1 MATKKMVYFFGNGK
15 SEGAKETKALLGGKG
30 LGLAQMT
37 ESKVPVPAG
46 FTITTEVC
54 DYYSKNKSYP
64 KGLEKI
70 VDENIKKLEKAMGM
84 EFGNADKPLLVSV
97 RSGAAISMPGMMDT
111 ILNLGINENVVNGII
126 KKTNNPRFAWDA
138 YRRFIQMFGDVAMGV
153 DHDKFE
159 EILDERKKAIAP
171 KIGKAE
177 KEVKDTD
184 LDVEEL
190 KIVVEKY
197 KAMYKQEMGEAFPD
211 DPKVQLW
218 HAINAVFR
226 SWNNPRAEAYRKLND
241 IRNLLGTAVNV
252 QAMVFGNMGD
262 TSATGVCFSR
272 NPSTG
277 ENKFYGEFLINAQG
291 EDVVAGIR
299 TPQEITLEGSKEWA
313 KNNGISEEDRKAKYP
328 SLEEVMPDVYKQL
341 VSYKNQ
347 LEKYY
352 SDMQDME
359 FTIQEGKLYMLQ
371 TRNGKR
377 TAAAAV
383 RIAVELAEAK
393 IISKEEA
400 LMRVNPADLD
410 QLLHPMF
417 DPNAKKTAKVLA
429 KGLNASPGAAVG
441 KAVFAAERAEAMKEA
456 GESVI
461 LVRIETSPE
470 DIKGMNAAEGILTAR
485 GGATSHAAVVARG
498 MGKCCVAGCSALDI
512 DYNQKLMKVN
522 DTIVHEGD
530 YISIDGST
538 GEVMLGQV
546 TTKEADMSEDFRKLM
561 QWADEIRIKNKFE
574 VHTNADTPNDAQI
587 ARKFGAEGIGL
598 CRTEHMFFNADR
610 IKSVRQLILVAEEVK
625 QLREKLEEAK
635 KIGKAD
641 LVEELERL
649 YKEPRKLYDDALNS
663 LFPMQMEDF
672 VGIFTAMS
680 GYPVTVRLLDPPL
693 HEFIPHED
701 SQLQELANE
710 MNVPFEK
717 LRAIRDS
724 LHEFNPMLG
733 HRGCR
738 LGITYPEIYD
748 MQARAIIEAAVKVKK
763 NGVDVH
769 PEIMIPLVGTLKE
782 LKMIKERIVKIADE
796 VFSKVGDKVAYKV
809 GTMIEVP
816 RAALVADKIAQEAEF
831 FSFGTNDLTQMGG
844 GFSRDDAGKFLKD
857 YVDKEIYEKDPFQ
870 SLDQEGIG
878 ELLRIGVT
886 KGRATNKKLTVG
898 ICGEHG
904 GDPATVMFCYDIGL
918 NYVSCSPYR
927 VPIARLAAAQGIIN
941 ASAKNKKANVKKE
954 VKKAVKTVKK
964 EVKKEIKKDAKK
976 AASTVKKASKD
987 VKKATKEIKK
997 VAKAVKNTVKKE
1009 VKKAVSKKTNSKK

>member
-1 MATKKMVYFFGNGK
+1 MASKKMVYFFGNGK
-15 SEGAKETKALLGGKG
+15 SEGAKETKELLGGKG
-30 LGLAQMT
+30 WGLAQMT

-54 DYYSKNKSYP
+54 DYYSKKKSYP
-64 KGLEKI
+64 EGLKKLVE
-70 VDENIKKLEKAMGM
+70 ENIKKLEKAMNM
-84 EFGNADKPLLVSV
+84 EFGNEQKPLLVSV
-97 RSGAAISMPGMMDT
+97 RSGAAVSMPGMMDT
-111 ILNLGINENVVNGII
+111 ILNLGINEKVVNGMI
-126 KKTNNPRFAWDA
+126 KKTDNPRFAWDA

-153 DHDKFE
+153 DHEKFE
-159 EILDERKKAIAP
+159 HILQNAKNSIATRV
-171 KIGKAE
+171 GKPA

-184 LDVEEL
+184 LNVNDL
-190 KIVVEKY
+190 KEVVVKY
-197 KAMYKQEMGEAFPD
+197 KEMYKEEKGEDFPE

-218 HAINAVFR
+218 HAIEAVFR

-241 IRNLLGTAVNV
+241 IKNLLGTAVNV

-272 NPSTG
+272 NPATG

-299 TPQEITLEGSKEWA
+299 TPQEITLEGSLDWA
-313 KNNGISEEDRKAKYP
+313 KSNDISESERKGKYP
-328 SLEEVMPDVYKQL
+328 SLEEVMPNVYKQL
-341 VSYKNQ
+341 VNYKNLLEKSYK
-347 LEKYY
+347 
-352 SDMQDME
+352 DMQDME

-383 RIAVELAEAK
+383 RIAIELAEAK
-393 IISKEEA
+393 IITKEDA
-400 LMRVNPADLD
+400 IMRVNPSDLD
-410 QLLHPMF
+410 QLLHPTF
-417 DPNAKKTAKVLA
+417 DPKAKKTATILA

-441 KAVFAAERAEAMKEA
+441 KVVFAADRAEKQKEE
-456 GESVI
+456 GENVI

-512 DYNQKLMKVN
+512 DYSTKSMKVG
-522 DTIVHEGD
+522 DKTINEGD

-538 GEVMLGQV
+538 GEVMLGEV
-546 TTKEADMSEDFRKLM
+546 ATKEVEMSEDFKKLM
-561 QWADEIRIKNKFE
+561 KWADEIRKLE
-574 VHTNADTPNDAQI
+574 VHTNADTPHDAEI
-587 ARKFGAEGIGL
+587 ARSFGAEGIGL

-610 IKSVRQLILVAEEVK
+610 IKSVRQLILVAEDVK
-625 QLREKLEEAK
+625 QLQSQINEAERA
-635 KIGKAD
+635 GKD
-641 LVEELERL
+641 SLVEELQNS
-649 YKEPRKLYDDALNS
+649 YKEPRRLYDEALKN

-672 VGIFTAMS
+672 IGIFKAMD

-701 SQLQELANE
+701 SQLEELSND
-710 MNVPFEK
+710 MGVPFDK

-738 LGITYPEIYD
+738 LGITYPEIYE
-748 MQARAIIEAAVKVKK
+748 MQARAIIEAAVKVSKE
-763 NGVDVH
+763 GVKVH
-769 PEIMIPLVGTLKE
+769 PEIMIPLVGTFKE
-782 LKMIKERIVKIADE
+782 LKMIKDRIVKIAEE
-796 VFSKVGDKVAYKV
+796 VFAKSNIKVSYKV

-816 RAALVADKIAQEAEF
+816 RAALVADKIATEAEF

-878 ELLRIGVT
+878 ELLRIGVD
-886 KGRATNKKLTVG
+886 KGRSTNKKLTIG

-904 GDPATVMFCYDIGL
+904 GDPATVMFCHNIGL

-927 VPIARLAAAQGIIN
+927 VPIARLAAAQGVIN
-941 ASAKNKKANVKKE
+941 QKREAKKPVKKTS
-954 VKKAVKTVKK
+954 KN
-964 EVKKEIKKDAKK
+964 
-976 AASTVKKASKD
+976 VKKASKT
-987 VKKATKEIKK
+987 VKSAAKKSTAKKLASKKATAKK
-997 VAKAVKNTVKKE
+997 T
-1009 VKKAVSKKTNSKK
+1009 VSKKKSRR

>member
-1 MATKKMVYFFGNGK
+1 MASKKLVYFFGNGK

-64 KGLEKI
+64 KGLEKL

-84 EFGNADKPLLVSV
+84 QFGNPKQPLLVSV

-111 ILNLGINENVVNGII
+111 ILNLGINEKVVEGLVE
-126 KKTNNPRFAWDA
+126 KTNNPRFAWDA

-159 EILDERKKAIAP
+159 EILDEAKKSIAS
-171 KIGKAE
+171 KVGKAE
-177 KEVKDTD
+177 KDVKDTD
-184 LDVEEL
+184 LDVEDL
-190 KIVVEKY
+190 KVVVEKY
-197 KAMYKQEMGEAFPD
+197 KAMYKEEKGEEFPV

-241 IRNLLGTAVNV
+241 IRGLLGTAVNV

-272 NPSTG
+272 NPATG

-299 TPQEITLEGSKEWA
+299 TPQEITLEGSLEWA
-313 KNNGISEEDRKAKYP
+313 KNNGISEEDRKNKYP
-328 SLEEVMPDVYKQL
+328 SLEEVMPNVYKQL

-400 LMRVNPADLD
+400 IMRVNPSDLD

-417 DPNAKKTAKVLA
+417 DPAAKKSAKVIA

-441 KAVFAAERAEAMKEA
+441 KVVFAADRAEEMKEA
-456 GESVI
+456 GEQTI

-485 GGATSHAAVVARG
+485 GGSTSHAAVVARG
-498 MGKCCVAGCSALDI
+498 MGKCCVAGCSALEI
-512 DYNQKLMKVN
+512 DYEAKSMKVG
-522 DTIVHEGD
+522 DETVKEGD

-538 GEVMLGQV
+538 GEVMLGKV
-546 TTKEADMSEDFRKLM
+546 ATKEAEMSEDFKKLMEWADAARKL
-561 QWADEIRIKNKFE
+561 E
-574 VHTNADTPNDAQI
+574 VHTNADTPHDAQI
-587 ARKFGAEGIGL
+587 ARSFGAEGIGL

-625 QLREKLEEAK
+625 QLKEKLEAAK
-635 KIGKAD
+635 KIGDKKAI
-641 LVEELERL
+641 EELEPL
-649 YKEPRKLYDDALNS
+649 YKEPRKLYDDALANI
-663 LFPMQMEDF
+663 LPMQREDF
-672 VGIFTAMS
+672 IGIFTAMS
-680 GYPVTVRLLDPPL
+680 GYPVTIRLLDPPL

-701 SQLQELANE
+701 SQLQELSSE
-710 MNVPFEK
+710 MNVSFDK
-717 LRAIRDS
+717 LKAIRDS

-782 LKMIKERIVKIADE
+782 LKMIKERIIKIADE
-796 VFSKVGDKVAYKV
+796 VFEKEGSKVTYKV

-816 RAALVADKIAQEAEF
+816 RAALVADKIATEAEF

-857 YVDKEIYEKDPFQ
+857 YVNKEIYERDPFQ

-886 KGRATNKKLTVG
+886 KGRAANKKLVIG

-904 GDPATVMFCYDIGL
+904 GDPATVMFCNDIGL
-918 NYVSCSPYR
+918 DYVSCSPYR
-927 VPIARLAAAQGIIN
+927 VPIARLAAAQGAIKSKPAKKSAAKKAPTKTS
-941 ASAKNKKANVKKE
+941 ASAKKTAAKVE
-954 VKKAVKTVKK
+954 VKKSAS
-964 EVKKEIKKDAKK
+964 KK
-976 AASTVKKASKD
+976 AA
-987 VKKATKEIKK
+987 
-997 VAKAVKNTVKKE
+997 VAKKTPSKSSGKK
-1009 VKKAVSKKTNSKK
+1009 K

>member
-1 MATKKMVYFFGNGK
+1 MASKKMVYFFGNGK
-15 SEGAKETKALLGGKG
+15 SEGAKETKELLGGKG
-30 LGLAQMT
+30 WGLAQMT

-54 DYYSKNKSYP
+54 DYYSKKKSYP
-64 KGLEKI
+64 EGLKKLVE
-70 VDENIKKLEKAMGM
+70 ENIKKLEKAMNM
-84 EFGNADKPLLVSV
+84 EFGNEQKPLLVSV
-97 RSGAAISMPGMMDT
+97 RSGAAVSMPGMMDT
-111 ILNLGINENVVNGII
+111 ILNLGINEKVVNGMI
-126 KKTNNPRFAWDA
+126 KKTDNPRFAWDA

-153 DHDKFE
+153 DHEKFE
-159 EILDERKKAIAP
+159 HILQNAKNSIATRV
-171 KIGKAE
+171 GKPA

-184 LDVEEL
+184 LNVNDL
-190 KIVVEKY
+190 KEVVVKY
-197 KAMYKQEMGEAFPD
+197 KEMYKEEKGEDFPE

-218 HAINAVFR
+218 HAIEAVFR

-241 IRNLLGTAVNV
+241 IKNLLGTAVNV

-272 NPSTG
+272 NPATG

-299 TPQEITLEGSKEWA
+299 TPQEITLEGSLDWA
-313 KNNGISEEDRKAKYP
+313 KSNDISESERKGKYP
-328 SLEEVMPDVYKQL
+328 SLEEVMPNVYKQL
-341 VSYKNQ
+341 VNYKNLLEKSYK
-347 LEKYY
+347 
-352 SDMQDME
+352 DMQDME

-383 RIAVELAEAK
+383 RIAIELAEAK
-393 IISKEEA
+393 IITKEDA
-400 LMRVNPADLD
+400 IMRVNPSDLD
-410 QLLHPMF
+410 QLLHPTF
-417 DPNAKKTAKVLA
+417 DPKAKKTATILA

-441 KAVFAAERAEAMKEA
+441 KVVFAADRAEKQKEE

-512 DYNQKLMKVN
+512 DYSSKSMKVG
-522 DTIVHEGD
+522 DKTIYEGD

-538 GEVMLGQV
+538 GEVMLGEV
-546 TTKEADMSEDFRKLM
+546 ATKEVEMSEDFKKLM
-561 QWADEIRIKNKFE
+561 KWADEIRKLE
-574 VHTNADTPNDAQI
+574 VHTNADTPHDAEI
-587 ARKFGAEGIGL
+587 ARSFGAEGIGL

-610 IKSVRQLILVAEEVK
+610 IKSVRQLILVAEDVK
-625 QLREKLEEAK
+625 QLQAQINEAERA
-635 KIGKAD
+635 GKD
-641 LVEELERL
+641 SLVEELQNS
-649 YKEPRKLYDDALNS
+649 YKEPKRLYDEALKN

-672 VGIFTAMS
+672 VGIFKAMD

-701 SQLQELANE
+701 SQLEELSND
-710 MNVPFEK
+710 MGVPFDK

-748 MQARAIIEAAVKVKK
+748 MQAKAIIEAAVKVSKEGIK
-763 NGVDVH
+763 VH
-769 PEIMIPLVGTLKE
+769 PEIMIPLVGTFKE
-782 LKMIKERIVKIADE
+782 LKMIKDRIVKIAEE
-796 VFSKVGDKVAYKV
+796 VFAKSNIKVSYKV

-816 RAALVADKIAQEAEF
+816 RAALVADKIATEAEF

-878 ELLRIGVT
+878 ELLRIGVD
-886 KGRATNKKLTVG
+886 KGRSTNKKLTIG

-904 GDPATVMFCYDIGL
+904 GDPATVMFCHNIGL

-927 VPIARLAAAQGIIN
+927 VPIARLAAAQGVIN
-941 ASAKNKKANVKKE
+941 QKREAKKPVKK
-954 VKKAVKTVKK
+954 T
-964 EVKKEIKKDAKK
+964 
-976 AASTVKKASKD
+976 SNNVKKASKT
-987 VKKATKEIKK
+987 VKSASKKSTAKKLASKKATAKK
-997 VAKAVKNTVKKE
+997 T
-1009 VKKAVSKKTNSKK
+1009 VSKKKSRR

>member
-1 MATKKMVYFFGNGK
+1 MALKKMVYFFGNGK

-54 DYYSKNKSYP
+54 DYYSKKKSYP
-64 KGLEKI
+64 PGLEKL
-70 VDENIKKLEKAMGM
+70 VDENIKKLEKAMNM
-84 EFGNADKPLLVSV
+84 EFGNEEKPLLVSV

-111 ILNLGINENVVNGII
+111 ILNLGINEKVVNGMI

-159 EILDERKKAIAP
+159 EILDNAKHSIATRV
-171 KIGKAE
+171 GKPA

-184 LDVEEL
+184 LNVDDL
-190 KIVVEKY
+190 KEVVDKY
-197 KAMYKQEMGEAFPD
+197 KEMYKREMGEDFPE
-211 DPKVQLW
+211 DPKIQLW

-272 NPSTG
+272 NPATG

-299 TPQEITLEGSKEWA
+299 TPQEITLEGSLDWA
-313 KNNGISEEDRKAKYP
+313 KNNNISEFERKGKYP
-328 SLEEVMPDVYKQL
+328 SLEEVMPNVYKQL

-383 RIAVELAEAK
+383 RIAVELAEAN

-400 LMRVNPADLD
+400 IMRVNPSDLD
-410 QLLHPMF
+410 QLLHPTF
-417 DPNAKKTAKVLA
+417 DPEAKKEATILA

-441 KAVFAAERAEAMKEA
+441 KVVFAADRAEKRKEE
-456 GESVI
+456 GENVI

-512 DYNQKLMKVN
+512 DYSSKSMKVGN
-522 DTIVHEGD
+522 EIVKEGD

-546 TTKEADMSEDFRKLM
+546 ATKEAEMSEDFKKLMKWADDTRKL
-561 QWADEIRIKNKFE
+561 E
-574 VHTNADTPNDAQI
+574 VHTNADTPHDAQI
-587 ARKFGAEGIGL
+587 ARSFGAEGIGL

-610 IKSVRQLILVAEEVK
+610 IKSVRQLILVAEDVK
-625 QLREKLEEAK
+625 QLQAQISEVERAGKNNLVSELKDAYREPK
-635 KIGKAD
+635 
-641 LVEELERL
+641 RL
-649 YKEPRKLYDDALNS
+649 YDEALDN

-672 VGIFTAMS
+672 IGIFKAMD

-701 SQLQELANE
+701 SQLEELSNDMGVA
-710 MNVPFEK
+710 FEK

-724 LHEFNPMLG
+724 LHEVNPMLG

-748 MQARAIIEAAVKVKK
+748 MQAKAIIEAAVKVSK
-763 NGVDVH
+763 NGVKVH

-782 LKMIKERIVKIADE
+782 LKIIKDRIIKIAEE
-796 VFSKVGDKVAYKV
+796 VFEKEGVRVSYKV

-816 RAALVADKIAQEAEF
+816 RAALVADKIATEAEF

-878 ELLRIGVT
+878 ELLRIAVS
-886 KGRATNKKLTVG
+886 KGRETNKKLIIG

-904 GDPATVMFCYDIGL
+904 GDPATVMFCHNIGL

-927 VPIARLAAAQGIIN
+927 VPIARLAAAQGVIN
-941 ASAKNKKANVKKE
+941 QKIEAKKNI
-954 VKKAVKTVKK
+954 KKAVKKT
-964 EVKKEIKKDAKK
+964 AKN
-976 AASTVKKASKD
+976 
-987 VKKATKEIKK
+987 I
-997 VAKAVKNTVKKE
+997 
-1009 VKKAVSKKTNSKK
+1009 KKAVIKAGKTLKASAKKSNAKKVLKKKSTNKKTASKKKVVSKRR

>member
-1 MATKKMVYFFGNGK
+1 MALKKMVYFFGNGK

-64 KGLEKI
+64 KDLKKL
-70 VDENIKKLEKAMGM
+70 VDENIKKLEKAMNM
-84 EFGNADKPLLVSV
+84 EFGNEEKPLLVSV

-111 ILNLGINENVVNGII
+111 ILNLGINEKVVNGMI

-159 EILDERKKAIAP
+159 EILDNAKHSIATRV
-171 KIGKAE
+171 GKPA

-184 LDVEEL
+184 LNVDDL
-190 KIVVEKY
+190 KEVVDKY
-197 KAMYKQEMGEAFPD
+197 KEMYKREMGEDFPE
-211 DPKVQLW
+211 DPKIQLW

-272 NPSTG
+272 NPATG

-299 TPQEITLEGSKEWA
+299 TPQEITLEGSLDWA
-313 KNNGISEEDRKAKYP
+313 KNNNISEFERKGKYP
-328 SLEEVMPDVYKQL
+328 SLEEVMPNVYKQL

-383 RIAVELAEAK
+383 RIAVELAEAN

-400 LMRVNPADLD
+400 IMRVNPSDLD
-410 QLLHPMF
+410 QLLHPTF
-417 DPNAKKTAKVLA
+417 DPEAKKEATILA

-441 KAVFAAERAEAMKEA
+441 KVVFAADRAEKRKEE
-456 GESVI
+456 GENVI

-512 DYNQKLMKVN
+512 DYSSKSMKVGN
-522 DTIVHEGD
+522 ETVYEGD

-546 TTKEADMSEDFRKLM
+546 ATKEAEMSEDFKKLMKWADDTRKL
-561 QWADEIRIKNKFE
+561 E
-574 VHTNADTPNDAQI
+574 VHTNADTPHDAQI
-587 ARKFGAEGIGL
+587 ARSFGAEGIGL

-610 IKSVRQLILVAEEVK
+610 IKSVRQLILVAEDVK
-625 QLREKLEEAK
+625 QLQAQISEAERAGKNNLVSELKDAYREPK
-635 KIGKAD
+635 
-641 LVEELERL
+641 RL
-649 YKEPRKLYDDALNS
+649 YDEALDN

-672 VGIFTAMS
+672 IGIFKAMD

-701 SQLQELANE
+701 SQLEELSNDMGVA
-710 MNVPFEK
+710 FEK

-748 MQARAIIEAAVKVKK
+748 MQAKAIIEAAVKVSK
-763 NGVDVH
+763 NGVKVH

-782 LKMIKERIVKIADE
+782 LKIIKDRIIKIAEE
-796 VFSKVGDKVAYKV
+796 VFEKEGVRVSYKV

-816 RAALVADKIAQEAEF
+816 RAALVADKIATEAEF

-878 ELLRIGVT
+878 ELLRIAVS
-886 KGRATNKKLTVG
+886 KGRETNKKLIIG

-904 GDPATVMFCYDIGL
+904 GDPATVMFCHDIGL

-927 VPIARLAAAQGIIN
+927 VPIARLAAAQGVIEQKKKTKQT
-941 ASAKNKKANVKKE
+941 AK
-954 VKKAVKTVKK
+954 KTVN
-964 EVKKEIKKDAKK
+964 K
-976 AASTVKKASKD
+976 AVKKASKNIKKA
-987 VKKATKEIKK
+987 VKKAGKTLKASAKKSNAKK
-997 VAKAVKNTVKKE
+997 VLKKKSTN
-1009 VKKAVSKKTNSKK
+1009 KKTASKKKVVSKRR

>member
-1 MATKKMVYFFGNGK
+1 MALKKMVYFFGNGK

-64 KGLEKI
+64 KDLKKL
-70 VDENIKKLEKAMGM
+70 VDENIKKLEKAMNM
-84 EFGNADKPLLVSV
+84 EFGNEEKPLLVSV

-111 ILNLGINENVVNGII
+111 ILNLGINEKVVNGMI

-159 EILDERKKAIAP
+159 EILDNAKHSIATRV
-171 KIGKAE
+171 GKPA

-184 LDVEEL
+184 LSVDDL
-190 KIVVEKY
+190 KEVVDKY
-197 KAMYKQEMGEAFPD
+197 KEMYKREMGEDFPE

-272 NPSTG
+272 NPATG

-299 TPQEITLEGSKEWA
+299 DPQQITLEGSLDWA
-313 KNNGISEEDRKAKYP
+313 KNNNISEFERKGKYP
-328 SLEEVMPDVYKQL
+328 SLEEVMPNVYKQL

-371 TRNGKR
+371 TRSGKR

-383 RIAVELAEAK
+383 RIAVELAEAN

-400 LMRVNPADLD
+400 IMRVNPSDLD
-410 QLLHPMF
+410 QLLHPTF
-417 DPNAKKTAKVLA
+417 DPDAKKSATILA

-441 KAVFAAERAEAMKEA
+441 KVVFAADRAEKQKEE
-456 GESVI
+456 GENLI

-512 DYNQKLMKVN
+512 DYSSKSMKVG
-522 DTIVHEGD
+522 DKTVYEGD

-546 TTKEADMSEDFRKLM
+546 ATKEAEMSEDFKKLMKWADDTRKL
-561 QWADEIRIKNKFE
+561 E
-574 VHTNADTPNDAQI
+574 VHTNADTPHDAQI
-587 ARKFGAEGIGL
+587 ARSFGAEGIGL

-610 IKSVRQLILVAEEVK
+610 IKSVRQLILVAEDVK
-625 QLREKLEEAK
+625 QLQAQISEAERAGKNNLVSELKDAYREPK
-635 KIGKAD
+635 
-641 LVEELERL
+641 RL
-649 YKEPRKLYDDALNS
+649 YDEALNN

-672 VGIFTAMS
+672 IGIFKAMD

-701 SQLQELANE
+701 SQLEELSNDMGVA
-710 MNVPFEK
+710 FEK

-724 LHEFNPMLG
+724 LHEVNPMLG

-748 MQARAIIEAAVKVKK
+748 MQARAIIEAAVKVSK
-763 NGVDVH
+763 NGVKVH

-782 LKMIKERIVKIADE
+782 LKIIKDRIIKIAEE
-796 VFSKVGDKVAYKV
+796 VFEKEGVRVSYKV

-816 RAALVADKIAQEAEF
+816 RAALVADKIATEAEF

-844 GFSRDDAGKFLKD
+844 GFSRDDEGKFLKD

-878 ELLRIGVT
+878 ELLRIAVS
-886 KGRATNKKLTVG
+886 KGRETNKKLIIG

-904 GDPATVMFCYDIGL
+904 GDPATVMFCHDIGL

-927 VPIARLAAAQGIIN
+927 VPIARLAAAQGVIEQ
-941 ASAKNKKANVKKE
+941 KKKAKQTAK
-954 VKKAVKTVKK
+954 KTVN
-964 EVKKEIKKDAKK
+964 K
-976 AASTVKKASKD
+976 AVKKASKNIKKA
-987 VKKATKEIKK
+987 VKKAGKTLKASAKKSNAKK
-997 VAKAVKNTVKKE
+997 VLKKKSTN
-1009 VKKAVSKKTNSKK
+1009 KKTASKKKVVSKRR

>member
-1 MATKKMVYFFGNGK
+1 MALKKMVYFFGNGK

-64 KGLEKI
+64 KDLKKL
-70 VDENIKKLEKAMGM
+70 VDENIKKLEKAMNM
-84 EFGNADKPLLVSV
+84 EFGNEEKPLLVSV

-111 ILNLGINENVVNGII
+111 ILNLGINEKVVNGMI
-126 KKTNNPRFAWDA
+126 KKTNNLRFAWDA

-159 EILDERKKAIAP
+159 EILDNAKHSIATRV
-171 KIGKAE
+171 GKPA

-184 LDVEEL
+184 LNVDDL
-190 KIVVEKY
+190 KEVVDKY
-197 KAMYKQEMGEAFPD
+197 KEMYKREMGEDFPE

-272 NPSTG
+272 NPATG

-299 TPQEITLEGSKEWA
+299 TPQEITLEGSLDWA
-313 KNNGISEEDRKAKYP
+313 KNNNISEFERKGKYP
-328 SLEEVMPDVYKQL
+328 SLEEVMPNVYKQL
-341 VSYKNQ
+341 VKYKDQ
-347 LEKYY
+347 LLKYY
-352 SDMQDME
+352 KDVQDME
-359 FTIQEGKLYMLQ
+359 FTIQEKKLYMLQ
-371 TRNGKR
+371 TRSGKR

-383 RIAVELAEAK
+383 RIAVELAEEK

-400 LMRVNPADLD
+400 IMRVNPSDLD
-410 QLLHPMF
+410 QLLHPVF
-417 DPNAKKTAKVLA
+417 DPEAKKEATILA

-441 KAVFAAERAEAMKEA
+441 KVVFAADRAEKRKEE
-456 GESVI
+456 GENVI

-512 DYNQKLMKVN
+512 DYSSKSMKVGN
-522 DTIVHEGD
+522 ETVYEGD

-546 TTKEADMSEDFRKLM
+546 ATKEAEMSEDFKKLMKWADDTRKL
-561 QWADEIRIKNKFE
+561 E
-574 VHTNADTPNDAQI
+574 VHTNADTPHDAQI
-587 ARKFGAEGIGL
+587 ARSFGAEGIGL

-610 IKSVRQLILVAEEVK
+610 IKSVRQLILVAEDVK
-625 QLREKLEEAK
+625 QLQAQINEAERAGKNNLVSELKDAYREPK
-635 KIGKAD
+635 
-641 LVEELERL
+641 RL
-649 YKEPRKLYDDALNS
+649 YDEALNN

-672 VGIFTAMS
+672 IGIFKAMD

-701 SQLQELANE
+701 SQLEELSNDMGVA
-710 MNVPFEK
+710 FEK

-724 LHEFNPMLG
+724 LHEVNPMLG

-748 MQARAIIEAAVKVKK
+748 MQAKAIIEAAVKVSK
-763 NGVDVH
+763 NGVKVH

-782 LKMIKERIVKIADE
+782 LKIIKDRIIKIAEE
-796 VFSKVGDKVAYKV
+796 VFEKEGVRVSYKV

-816 RAALVADKIAQEAEF
+816 RAALVADKIATEAEF

-844 GFSRDDAGKFLKD
+844 GFSRDDAGKLLKD

-878 ELLRIGVT
+878 ELLRIAVS
-886 KGRATNKKLTVG
+886 KGRETNKKLIIG

-904 GDPATVMFCYDIGL
+904 GDPATVMFCHDIGL

-927 VPIARLAAAQGIIN
+927 VPIARLAAAQGVIEQ
-941 ASAKNKKANVKKE
+941 KKKAKQTAK
-954 VKKAVKTVKK
+954 KTVN
-964 EVKKEIKKDAKK
+964 K
-976 AASTVKKASKD
+976 AVKKASKNIKKA
-987 VKKATKEIKK
+987 VKKAGKTLKASAKKSNAKK
-997 VAKAVKNTVKKE
+997 VLKKKSTN
-1009 VKKAVSKKTNSKK
+1009 KKTASKKKVVSKRK

>member
-1 MATKKMVYFFGNGK
+1 MALKKMVYFFGNGK

-64 KGLEKI
+64 KDLKKL
-70 VDENIKKLEKAMGM
+70 VDENIKKLEKAMNM
-84 EFGNADKPLLVSV
+84 EFGNEEKPLLVSV

-111 ILNLGINENVVNGII
+111 ILNLGINEKVVNGMI

-159 EILDERKKAIAP
+159 EILDNAKHSIATRV
-171 KIGKAE
+171 GKPA

-184 LDVEEL
+184 LNVDDL
-190 KIVVEKY
+190 KEVVDKY
-197 KAMYKQEMGEAFPD
+197 KEMYKREMGEDFPE
-211 DPKVQLW
+211 DPKIQLW

-272 NPSTG
+272 NPATG

-299 TPQEITLEGSKEWA
+299 TPQEITLEGSLDWA
-313 KNNGISEEDRKAKYP
+313 KNNNISEFERKGKYP

-341 VSYKNQ
+341 VKYKDQ
-347 LEKYY
+347 LLKYY
-352 SDMQDME
+352 KDVQDME
-359 FTIQEGKLYMLQ
+359 FTIQEKKLYMLQ
-371 TRNGKR
+371 TRSGKR

-383 RIAVELAEAK
+383 RIAVELAEEK

-400 LMRVNPADLD
+400 IMRVNPSDLD
-410 QLLHPMF
+410 QLLHPVF
-417 DPNAKKTAKVLA
+417 DPDAKKSATILA

-441 KAVFAAERAEAMKEA
+441 KVVFAADRAEKQKEE
-456 GESVI
+456 GENVI

-512 DYNQKLMKVN
+512 DYSSKSMKVG
-522 DTIVHEGD
+522 DKTVYEGD

-546 TTKEADMSEDFRKLM
+546 ATKEAEMSEDFKKLMKWADDIRKL
-561 QWADEIRIKNKFE
+561 E
-574 VHTNADTPNDAQI
+574 VHTNADTPHDAQI
-587 ARKFGAEGIGL
+587 ARSFGAEGIGL

-610 IKSVRQLILVAEEVK
+610 IKSVRQLILVAEDVK
-625 QLREKLEEAK
+625 QLQAQINEAERAGKNNLVSELQNAYREPK
-635 KIGKAD
+635 
-641 LVEELERL
+641 RL
-649 YKEPRKLYDDALNS
+649 YDEALNN

-672 VGIFTAMS
+672 IGIFKAMD

-701 SQLQELANE
+701 SQLEELAE
-710 MNVPFEK
+710 DMHFDFDK

-748 MQARAIIEAAVKVKK
+748 MQARAIIEAAVKVSK
-763 NGVDVH
+763 NGVKVH

-782 LKMIKERIVKIADE
+782 LKIIKDRIIKIAEE
-796 VFSKVGDKVAYKV
+796 VFEKEGVRVSYKV

-816 RAALVADKIAQEAEF
+816 RAALVADKIATEAEF

-878 ELLRIGVT
+878 ELLRIAVS
-886 KGRATNKKLTVG
+886 KGRETNKKLIIG

-904 GDPATVMFCYDIGL
+904 GDPATVMFCHDIGL

-927 VPIARLAAAQGIIN
+927 VPIARLAAAQGVIEQ
-941 ASAKNKKANVKKE
+941 KKKAKQTAKKTVNKAVKK
-954 VKKAVKTVKK
+954 VSKNIKKAVKKAGKTLKAS
-964 EVKKEIKKDAKK
+964 AKK
-976 AASTVKKASKD
+976 PNAKKVLKKKSTNKKTASK
-987 VKKATKEIKK
+987 KK
-997 VAKAVKNTVKKE
+997 V
-1009 VKKAVSKKTNSKK
+1009 VSKRR

>member
-1 MATKKMVYFFGNGK
+1 MASKKMVYFFGNGK

-64 KGLEKI
+64 KGLEKL
-70 VDENIKKLEKAMGM
+70 VDENIKKLEKAMNM
-84 EFGNADKPLLVSV
+84 QFGNAEKPLLVSV

-111 ILNLGINENVVNGII
+111 ILNLGINENVVEGII

-159 EILDERKKAIAP
+159 EILEEKKHSIASRV
-171 KIGKAE
+171 GKTE

-184 LDVEEL
+184 LDVEDL
-190 KIVVEKY
+190 KEVVAKY
-197 KAMYKQEMGEAFPD
+197 KDMYKREMGEDFPD

-272 NPSTG
+272 NPATG

-299 TPQEITLEGSKEWA
+299 TPQEITLEGSIEWA
-313 KNNGISEEDRKAKYP
+313 KNNGISEEERKSKYP
-328 SLEEVMPDVYKQL
+328 SLEEVMPNVYKQL

-347 LEKYY
+347 LEKHY

-400 LMRVNPADLD
+400 IMRVNPSDLD

-417 DPNAKKTAKVLA
+417 DPNAKKGAKVLA

-441 KAVFAAERAEAMKEA
+441 KVVFAADRAEAMKEA
-456 GESVI
+456 GEQVV

-485 GGATSHAAVVARG
+485 GGSTSHAAVVARG
-498 MGKCCVAGCSALDI
+498 MGKCCVAGCSALEI
-512 DYNQKLMKVN
+512 DYSNKCMKVGEETVN
-522 DTIVHEGD
+522 EGD

-538 GEVMLGQV
+538 GEVMLGKV
-546 TTKEADMSEDFRKLM
+546 ATKEAEMSEDFKKLMEWADSIRKL
-561 QWADEIRIKNKFE
+561 E
-574 VHTNADTPNDAQI
+574 VHTNADTPHDASI
-587 ARKFGAEGIGL
+587 ARSFGAEGIGL

-625 QLREKLEEAK
+625 QLKEKIEAAE
-635 KIGKAD
+635 KIGDKKTI
-641 LVEELERL
+641 EELEPL
-649 YKEPRKLYDDALNS
+649 YREPRKLYDDALDNI
-663 LFPMQMEDF
+663 LPMQREDF
-672 VGIFTAMS
+672 IGIFTAMN

-701 SQLQELANE
+701 SQLQELSNE
-710 MNVPFEK
+710 MNVSFDK
-717 LRAIRDS
+717 LKAIRDS

-748 MQARAIIEAAVKVKK
+748 MQAKAIIEAAVKVKK
-763 NGVDVH
+763 SGVDVH

-782 LKMIKERIVKIADE
+782 LKMIKERIIKIAEE
-796 VFSKVGDKVAYKV
+796 VFEKEGTKVAYKV

-816 RAALVADKIAQEAEF
+816 RAALTADKIATEAEF

-878 ELLRIGVT
+878 ELLRIAVT
-886 KGRATNKKLTVG
+886 KGRAANKKLTIG

-904 GDPATVMFCYDIGL
+904 GDPSTVMFCHDIGL
-918 NYVSCSPYR
+918 DYVSCSPYR
-927 VPIARLAAAQGIIN
+927 VPIARLAAAQGAIKSKPAKKASAAKKPASKAKS
-941 ASAKNKKANVKKE
+941 ASAK
-954 VKKAVKTVKK
+954 KTAAKVEPKSS
-964 EVKKEIKKDAKK
+964 AKK
-976 AASTVKKASKD
+976 ATVKKAP
-987 VKKATKEIKK
+987 A
-997 VAKAVKNTVKKE
+997 
-1009 VKKAVSKKTNSKK
+1009 KKTAAKTTGKKK

>member
-1 MATKKMVYFFGNGK
+1 MTLKKLVYFFGNGK

-64 KGLEKI
+64 KGLEKL

-84 EFGNADKPLLVSV
+84 QFGNPDKPLLVSV

-111 ILNLGINENVVNGII
+111 ILNLGINEDVVNGLIN
-126 KKTNNPRFAWDA
+126 KTNNIRFAWDA

-153 DHDKFE
+153 DHNKFE
-159 EILDERKKAIAP
+159 EILDEIKKDIAQ
-171 KIGKAE
+171 KIGKLE

-184 LDVEEL
+184 LDVEDL
-190 KIVVEKY
+190 KTVVEKY
-197 KAMYKQEMGEAFPD
+197 KEMYKREKGEDFPD
-211 DPKVQLW
+211 DPKTQLW

-272 NPSTG
+272 NPATG

-299 TPQEITLEGSKEWA
+299 TPQEITLEGSTEWA
-313 KNNGISEEDRKAKYP
+313 KNNGINEDERKSKFP

-341 VSYKNQ
+341 VNYKNQ

-352 SDMQDME
+352 NDMQDME

-371 TRNGKR
+371 TRSGKR

-400 LMRVNPADLD
+400 IMRINPSDLD
-410 QLLHPMF
+410 QLLHPTF
-417 DPNAKKTAKVLA
+417 DPSAKETAKILA

-441 KAVFAAERAEAMKEA
+441 KVVFSASNAENMKSA
-456 GESVI
+456 GENVI

-485 GGATSHAAVVARG
+485 GGSTSHAAVVARG
-498 MGKCCVAGCSALDI
+498 MGKCCVAGCSALEINYD
-512 DYNQKLMKVN
+512 NKTMKIGDEIIN
-522 DTIVHEGD
+522 EGD

-538 GEVMLGQV
+538 GEVMLGKV
-546 TTKEADMSEDFRKLM
+546 NTKEAEMSEDFKKLMKWADDTRKL
-561 QWADEIRIKNKFE
+561 Q
-574 VHTNADTPNDAQI
+574 VYTNADTPNDAQV
-587 ARKFGAEGIGL
+587 ARTFSAEGIGL
-598 CRTEHMFFNADR
+598 CRTEHMFFNEDR
-610 IKSVRQLILVAEEVK
+610 IKSVRQFILIAEEVK
-625 QLREKLEEAK
+625 QLKEKLDAAL
-635 KIGKAD
+635 KIGDNKTANEIED
-641 LVEELERL
+641 LYR
-649 YKEPRKLYDDALNS
+649 EPRRIYDNALDNI
-663 LFPMQMEDF
+663 LPMQVDDF
-672 VGIFTAMS
+672 IGIFTAMN
-680 GYPVTVRLLDPPL
+680 GYPVIIRLLDAPL
-693 HEFIPHED
+693 HEFIPQED
-701 SQLQELANE
+701 SQLEELSKE
-710 MNVPFEK
+710 MNIPFDK
-717 LRAIRDS
+717 LKYIKDN
-724 LHEFNPMLG
+724 LKEFNPMLG

-738 LGITYPEIYD
+738 FGITYPEIYD
-748 MQARAIIEAAVKVKK
+748 MQAKAIIEAAVKVSK

-769 PEIMIPLVGTLKE
+769 PEIMIPLVGTVKE
-782 LKMIKERIVKIADE
+782 LKIIKDRIIKIANE
-796 VFSKVGDKVAYKV
+796 VFENTNSKITYKI

-816 RAALVADKIAQEAEF
+816 RAALIADKIATEAEF
-831 FSFGTNDLTQMGG
+831 FSFGTNDLTQMGC
-844 GFSRDDAGKFLKD
+844 GFSRDDASKFLND
-857 YVDKEIYEKDPFQ
+857 YVDKEIYEKNPFQ

-878 ELLRIGVT
+878 ELLKIAVS
-886 KGRATNKKLTVG
+886 KGRTTNKKLTIG

-904 GDPATVMFCYDIGL
+904 GDPTTIMFCNDIGL

-927 VPIARLAAAQGIIN
+927 VPIARLAAAQGVIN
-941 ASAKNKKANVKKE
+941 AKRANSSKKSNAKKQAKDTTKKLASKVAKDVKSAVKKVE
-954 VKKAVKTVKK
+954 KVS
-964 EVKKEIKKDAKK
+964 KKEI
-976 AASTVKKASKD
+976 
-987 VKKATKEIKK
+987 
-997 VAKAVKNTVKKE
+997 
-1009 VKKAVSKKTNSKK
+1009 SKKTANKKTSRKK

>member
-1 MATKKMVYFFGNGK
+1 MALKKMVYFFGNGK

-64 KGLEKI
+64 KDLKKL
-70 VDENIKKLEKAMGM
+70 VDENIKKLEKAMNM
-84 EFGNADKPLLVSV
+84 EFGNEEKPLLVSV

-111 ILNLGINENVVNGII
+111 ILNLGINEKVVNGMI

-159 EILDERKKAIAP
+159 EILDNAKHSIATRV
-171 KIGKAE
+171 GKPA

-184 LDVEEL
+184 LNVDDL
-190 KIVVEKY
+190 KEVVDKY
-197 KAMYKQEMGEAFPD
+197 KEMYKREMGEDFPE

-272 NPSTG
+272 NPATG

-299 TPQEITLEGSKEWA
+299 TPQEITLEGSLDWA
-313 KNNGISEEDRKAKYP
+313 KNNNISEFERKGKYP

-341 VSYKNQ
+341 VKYKDQ
-347 LEKYY
+347 LLKYY
-352 SDMQDME
+352 KDVQDME
-359 FTIQEGKLYMLQ
+359 FTIQEKKLYMLQ
-371 TRNGKR
+371 TRSGKR

-383 RIAVELAEAK
+383 RIAVELAEEK

-400 LMRVNPADLD
+400 IMRVNPSDLD
-410 QLLHPMF
+410 QLLHPVF
-417 DPNAKKTAKVLA
+417 DPDAKKSATILA

-441 KAVFAAERAEAMKEA
+441 KVVFAADRAEKQKEE
-456 GESVI
+456 GENVI

-512 DYNQKLMKVN
+512 DYSSKSMKVEN
-522 DTIVHEGD
+522 ETVYEGD

-546 TTKEADMSEDFRKLM
+546 ATKEAEMSEDFKKLMKWADDTRKL
-561 QWADEIRIKNKFE
+561 E
-574 VHTNADTPNDAQI
+574 VHTNADTPHDAQI
-587 ARKFGAEGIGL
+587 ARSFGAEGIGL

-610 IKSVRQLILVAEEVK
+610 IKSVRQLILVAEDVK
-625 QLREKLEEAK
+625 QLQAQISEAK
-635 KIGKAD
+635 KMGKNN
-641 LVEELERL
+641 LVSELKDAYREPKRL
-649 YKEPRKLYDDALNS
+649 YDEALDN

-672 VGIFTAMS
+672 IGIFKAMD

-701 SQLQELANE
+701 SQLEELSND
-710 MNVPFEK
+710 MGVPFDK

-724 LHEFNPMLG
+724 LHEVNPMLG

-748 MQARAIIEAAVKVKK
+748 MQAKAIIEAAVKVSKD
-763 NGVDVH
+763 GVKVH

-782 LKMIKERIVKIADE
+782 LKIIKDRIIKIAEE
-796 VFSKVGDKVAYKV
+796 VFEKEGVRVSYKV

-816 RAALVADKIAQEAEF
+816 RAALVADKIATEAEF

-844 GFSRDDAGKFLKD
+844 GFSRDDEGKFLKD

-878 ELLRIGVT
+878 ELLRIAVS
-886 KGRATNKKLTVG
+886 KGRETNKKLIIG

-904 GDPATVMFCYDIGL
+904 GDPATVMFCHDIGL

-927 VPIARLAAAQGIIN
+927 VPIARLAAAQGVIN
-941 ASAKNKKANVKKE
+941 QKIEAKKNIKKA
-954 VKKAVKTVKK
+954 
-964 EVKKEIKKDAKK
+964 
-976 AASTVKKASKD
+976 VKKASKNIKKA
-987 VKKATKEIKK
+987 VKKASKTLKASAKKSNAKK
-997 VAKAVKNTVKKE
+997 VLKKKSTN
-1009 VKKAVSKKTNSKK
+1009 KKTASKKKVVSKRR

>member
-1 MATKKMVYFFGNGK
+1 MALKKMVYFFGNGK

-64 KGLEKI
+64 KDLKKL
-70 VDENIKKLEKAMGM
+70 VDENIKKLEKAMNM
-84 EFGNADKPLLVSV
+84 EFGNEEKPLLVSV

-111 ILNLGINENVVNGII
+111 ILNLGINEKVVNGMI

-159 EILDERKKAIAP
+159 EILDDAKHSIATRV
-171 KIGKAE
+171 GKPA

-184 LDVEEL
+184 LNVDDL
-190 KIVVEKY
+190 KEVVDKY
-197 KAMYKQEMGEAFPD
+197 KEMYKREMGEDFPE
-211 DPKVQLW
+211 DPKDQLW

-272 NPSTG
+272 NPATG

-299 TPQEITLEGSKEWA
+299 DPQQITLEGSLDWA
-313 KNNGISEEDRKAKYP
+313 KSNNISEFERKGKYP

-341 VSYKNQ
+341 VKYKDQ
-347 LEKYY
+347 LLKYY
-352 SDMQDME
+352 KDVQDME
-359 FTIQEGKLYMLQ
+359 FTIQEKKLYMLQ
-371 TRNGKR
+371 TRSGKR

-383 RIAVELAEAK
+383 RIAVELAEEK

-400 LMRVNPADLD
+400 IMRVNPSDLD
-410 QLLHPMF
+410 QLLHPVF
-417 DPNAKKTAKVLA
+417 DPDAKKEATILA

-441 KAVFAAERAEAMKEA
+441 KVVFAADRAEKQKEE
-456 GESVI
+456 GENVI

-512 DYNQKLMKVN
+512 NYTEKCMRIGDKTVS
-522 DTIVHEGD
+522 EGD

-546 TTKEADMSEDFRKLM
+546 ATKEAEMSEDFKKLMKWADDTRKL
-561 QWADEIRIKNKFE
+561 E
-574 VHTNADTPNDAQI
+574 VHTNADTPHDAQI
-587 ARKFGAEGIGL
+587 ARSFGAEGIGL

-610 IKSVRQLILVAEEVK
+610 IKSVRQLILVAEDVK
-625 QLREKLEEAK
+625 QLQAQISESERAGKNNLVSELKDAYREPK
-635 KIGKAD
+635 
-641 LVEELERL
+641 RL
-649 YKEPRKLYDDALNS
+649 YDEALDN

-672 VGIFTAMS
+672 IGIFKAMD

-701 SQLQELANE
+701 SQLEELSNDMGVA
-710 MNVPFEK
+710 FEK

-748 MQARAIIEAAVKVKK
+748 MQAKAIIEAAVKVSK
-763 NGVDVH
+763 NGVKVH

-782 LKMIKERIVKIADE
+782 LKIIKDRIIKIAEE
-796 VFSKVGDKVAYKV
+796 VFEKEGVRVSYKV

-816 RAALVADKIAQEAEF
+816 RAALVADKIATEAEF

-878 ELLRIGVT
+878 ELLKIGVE
-886 KGRATNKKLTVG
+886 KGRETNKKLIIG

-904 GDPATVMFCYDIGL
+904 GDPATVMFCHNIGL

-927 VPIARLAAAQGIIN
+927 VPIARLAAAQGVIN
-941 ASAKNKKANVKKE
+941 QKIEAKKNIKKA
-954 VKKAVKTVKK
+954 
-964 EVKKEIKKDAKK
+964 
-976 AASTVKKASKD
+976 VKKASKNIKKA
-987 VKKATKEIKK
+987 VKKASKTLKASAKKPNAKK
-997 VAKAVKNTVKKE
+997 VLKKKSTN
-1009 VKKAVSKKTNSKK
+1009 KKTASKKKVVSKRR

>member
-1 MATKKMVYFFGNGK
+1 MASKKLVYFFGNGK

-64 KGLEKI
+64 KGLEKL

-84 EFGNADKPLLVSV
+84 QFGNPKQPLLVSV

-111 ILNLGINENVVNGII
+111 ILNLGINEKVVEGLVE
-126 KKTNNPRFAWDA
+126 KTNNPRFAWDA

-159 EILDERKKAIAP
+159 EILDEAKKSIAS
-171 KIGKAE
+171 KVGKAE
-177 KEVKDTD
+177 KDVKDTD
-184 LDVEEL
+184 LDVEDL
-190 KIVVEKY
+190 KVVVEKY
-197 KAMYKQEMGEAFPD
+197 KAMYKEEKGEEFPT

-241 IRNLLGTAVNV
+241 IRGLLGTAVNV

-299 TPQEITLEGSKEWA
+299 TPQEITLEGSLEWA
-313 KNNGISEEDRKAKYP
+313 KNNGISEEERKAKYP
-328 SLEEVMPDVYKQL
+328 SLEEVMPAVYKQL

-377 TAAAAV
+377 TGAAAV
-383 RIAVELAEAK
+383 RIAVDLAEAK

-400 LMRVNPADLD
+400 IMRVNPSDLD

-417 DPNAKKTAKVLA
+417 DASAKKTAKVLA

-441 KAVFAAERAEAMKEA
+441 KVVFSAEKAEAMKEA
-456 GESVI
+456 GEQSI

-485 GGATSHAAVVARG
+485 GGSTSHAAVVARG
-498 MGKCCVAGCSALDI
+498 MGKCCVAGCSALEI
-512 DYNQKLMKVN
+512 DYAAKSMKVGEE
-522 DTIVHEGD
+522 TVKEGD

-538 GEVMLGQV
+538 GEVMLGKV
-546 TTKEADMSEDFRKLM
+546 ATKEAEMSEDFKKLMEWADSMRKL
-561 QWADEIRIKNKFE
+561 E
-574 VHTNADTPNDAQI
+574 VHTNADTPHDASV
-587 ARKFGAEGIGL
+587 ARSFGAEGIGL

-625 QLREKLEEAK
+625 QLKEKLEAAE
-635 KIGKAD
+635 KIGDKKTI
-641 LVEELERL
+641 EEIEPL

-663 LFPMQMEDF
+663 ILPMQREDF
-672 VGIFTAMS
+672 IGIFTAMN

-701 SQLQELANE
+701 SQLEELSKE
-710 MNVPFEK
+710 MNVSFDK
-717 LRAIRDS
+717 LKAIRDS

-769 PEIMIPLVGTLKE
+769 PEIMIPLVGTVKE
-782 LKMIKERIVKIADE
+782 LKIIKDRIIKIAEE
-796 VFSKVGDKVAYKV
+796 VFEKEGSKVAYRV

-816 RAALVADKIAQEAEF
+816 RAALVADKIAEEAEF

-857 YVDKEIYEKDPFQ
+857 YVNKEIYERDPFQ

-886 KGRATNKKLTVG
+886 KGRSTNKKLTVG

-904 GDPATVMFCYDIGL
+904 GDPATIMFCNDIGL
-918 NYVSCSPYR
+918 DYVSCSPYR
-927 VPIARLAAAQGIIN
+927 VPIARLAAAQGAIR
-941 ASAKNKKANVKKE
+941 AKGASKKSSAK
-954 VKKAVKTVKK
+954 KTT
-964 EVKKEIKKDAKK
+964 AKK
-976 AASTVKKASKD
+976 ASAAKKTVAKVETKSSA
-987 VKKATKEIKK
+987 KKAT
-997 VAKAVKNTVKKE
+997 A
-1009 VKKAVSKKTNSKK
+1009 KKAPTAKKTAAKSTGKKK

>member
-1 MATKKMVYFFGNGK
+1 MALKKMVYFFGNGK

-64 KGLEKI
+64 KDLKKL
-70 VDENIKKLEKAMGM
+70 VDENIKKLEKAMNM
-84 EFGNADKPLLVSV
+84 EFGNEEKPLLVSV

-111 ILNLGINENVVNGII
+111 ILNLGINEKVVNGMI

-159 EILDERKKAIAP
+159 EILDNAKHSIATRV
-171 KIGKAE
+171 GKPA

-184 LDVEEL
+184 LNVDDL
-190 KIVVEKY
+190 KEVVDKY
-197 KAMYKQEMGEAFPD
+197 KEMYKREMGEDFPE
-211 DPKVQLW
+211 DPKIQLW

-272 NPSTG
+272 NPATG

-299 TPQEITLEGSKEWA
+299 TPQEITLGGSLDWA
-313 KNNGISEEDRKAKYP
+313 KNNNISEFERKGKYP
-328 SLEEVMPDVYKQL
+328 SLEEVMPNVYKQL

-383 RIAVELAEAK
+383 RIAVELAEAN
-393 IISKEEA
+393 IISKEDA
-400 LMRVNPADLD
+400 IMRVNPSDLD
-410 QLLHPMF
+410 QLLHPTF
-417 DPNAKKTAKVLA
+417 DPEAKKEATILA

-441 KAVFAAERAEAMKEA
+441 KVVFAADRAEKRKEE
-456 GESVI
+456 GENVI

-512 DYNQKLMKVN
+512 DYSSKSMKVGN
-522 DTIVHEGD
+522 ETVYEGD

-546 TTKEADMSEDFRKLM
+546 ATKEAEMSEDFKKLMKWADDTRKL
-561 QWADEIRIKNKFE
+561 E
-574 VHTNADTPNDAQI
+574 VHTNADTPHDAQI
-587 ARKFGAEGIGL
+587 ARSFGAEGIGL

-610 IKSVRQLILVAEEVK
+610 IKSVRQLILVAEDVK
-625 QLREKLEEAK
+625 QLQAQINEAERAGKNNLVSELKDAYREPK
-635 KIGKAD
+635 
-641 LVEELERL
+641 RL
-649 YKEPRKLYDDALNS
+649 YDEALDN

-672 VGIFTAMS
+672 IGIFKAMD

-701 SQLQELANE
+701 SQLEELSNDMGVA
-710 MNVPFEK
+710 FEK

-724 LHEFNPMLG
+724 LHEVNPMLG

-748 MQARAIIEAAVKVKK
+748 MQARAIIEAAVKVSK
-763 NGVDVH
+763 NGVKVH

-782 LKMIKERIVKIADE
+782 LKIIKDRIIKIAEE
-796 VFSKVGDKVAYKV
+796 VFEKEGVRVSYKV

-816 RAALVADKIAQEAEF
+816 RAALVADKIATEAEF

-878 ELLRIGVT
+878 ELLRIAVS
-886 KGRATNKKLTVG
+886 KGRETNKKLIIG

-904 GDPATVMFCYDIGL
+904 GDPATVMFCHDIGL

-927 VPIARLAAAQGIIN
+927 VPIARLAAAQGVIEQ
-941 ASAKNKKANVKKE
+941 KKKAKQTAK
-954 VKKAVKTVKK
+954 KTVN
-964 EVKKEIKKDAKK
+964 K
-976 AASTVKKASKD
+976 AVKKASKNIKKA
-987 VKKATKEIKK
+987 VKKAGKTLKASAKKSNAKK
-997 VAKAVKNTVKKE
+997 VLKKKSTN
-1009 VKKAVSKKTNSKK
+1009 KKTASKKKVVSKRR

>member
-1 MATKKMVYFFGNGK
+1 MALKKMVYFFGNGK

-64 KGLEKI
+64 KDLKKL
-70 VDENIKKLEKAMGM
+70 VDENIKKLEKAMNM
-84 EFGNADKPLLVSV
+84 EFGNEEKPLLVSV

-111 ILNLGINENVVNGII
+111 ILNLGINEKVVNGMI

-159 EILDERKKAIAP
+159 EILDNAKHSIATRV
-171 KIGKAE
+171 GKPA

-184 LDVEEL
+184 LNVDDL
-190 KIVVEKY
+190 KEVVDKY
-197 KAMYKQEMGEAFPD
+197 KEMYKREMGEDFPE
-211 DPKVQLW
+211 DPKIQLW

-272 NPSTG
+272 NPATG

-299 TPQEITLEGSKEWA
+299 TPQEITLEGSLDWA
-313 KNNGISEEDRKAKYP
+313 KNNNISEFERKGKYP

-341 VSYKNQ
+341 VKYKDQ
-347 LEKYY
+347 LLKYY
-352 SDMQDME
+352 KDVQDME
-359 FTIQEGKLYMLQ
+359 FTIQEKKLYMLQ
-371 TRNGKR
+371 TRSGKR
-377 TAAAAV
+377 TATAAV
-383 RIAVELAEAK
+383 RIAVELAEEK

-400 LMRVNPADLD
+400 IMRVNPSDLD
-410 QLLHPMF
+410 QLLHPVF
-417 DPNAKKTAKVLA
+417 DPEAKKEATILA

-441 KAVFAAERAEAMKEA
+441 KVVFAADRAEKQKEE
-456 GESVI
+456 GENVI

-512 DYNQKLMKVN
+512 NYTEKCMRIGDKTVY
-522 DTIVHEGD
+522 EGD

-546 TTKEADMSEDFRKLM
+546 ATKEAEMSEDFRKLM
-561 QWADEIRIKNKFE
+561 KWADDTRKLE
-574 VHTNADTPNDAQI
+574 VHTNADTPHDAQI
-587 ARKFGAEGIGL
+587 ARSFGAEGIGL

-610 IKSVRQLILVAEEVK
+610 IKSVRQLILVAEDVK
-625 QLREKLEEAK
+625 QLQAQISEAERAGKNNLVSELKDAYREPK
-635 KIGKAD
+635 
-641 LVEELERL
+641 RL
-649 YKEPRKLYDDALNS
+649 YDEALDN

-672 VGIFTAMS
+672 IGIFKAMD

-701 SQLQELANE
+701 SQLEELSNDMGVA
-710 MNVPFEK
+710 FEK

-724 LHEFNPMLG
+724 LHEVNPMLG

-748 MQARAIIEAAVKVKK
+748 MQAKAIIEAAVKVSK
-763 NGVDVH
+763 NGVKVH

-782 LKMIKERIVKIADE
+782 LKIIKDRIIKIAEE
-796 VFSKVGDKVAYKV
+796 VFEKEGVRVSYKV

-816 RAALVADKIAQEAEF
+816 RAALVADKIATEAEF

-844 GFSRDDAGKFLKD
+844 GFSRDDAGKLLKD

-878 ELLRIGVT
+878 ELLRIAVS
-886 KGRATNKKLTVG
+886 KGRETNKKLIIG

-904 GDPATVMFCYDIGL
+904 GDPATVMFCHDIGL

-927 VPIARLAAAQGIIN
+927 VPIARLAAAQGVIEQ
-941 ASAKNKKANVKKE
+941 KKKAKQTAKKT
-954 VKKAVKTVKK
+954 VKKAVKKASK
-964 EVKKEIKKDAKK
+964 NIKKA
-976 AASTVKKASKD
+976 VKKAGKTLKASAKKSNAKEVLKKKSTNKKTASK
-987 VKKATKEIKK
+987 KK
-997 VAKAVKNTVKKE
+997 V
-1009 VKKAVSKKTNSKK
+1009 VSKRR

>member
-1 MATKKMVYFFGNGK
+1 MALKKMVYFFGNGK

-64 KGLEKI
+64 KDLKKL
-70 VDENIKKLEKAMGM
+70 VDENIKKLEKAMNM
-84 EFGNADKPLLVSV
+84 EFGNEEKPLLVSV

-111 ILNLGINENVVNGII
+111 ILNLGINEKVVNGMI

-159 EILDERKKAIAP
+159 EILDNAKHSIATRV
-171 KIGKAE
+171 GKPA

-184 LDVEEL
+184 LNVDDL
-190 KIVVEKY
+190 KEVVDKY
-197 KAMYKQEMGEAFPD
+197 KEMYKREMGEDFPE

-272 NPSTG
+272 NPATG

-299 TPQEITLEGSKEWA
+299 DPQQITLEGSLDWA
-313 KNNGISEEDRKAKYP
+313 KNNNISEFERKGKYP

-341 VSYKNQ
+341 VKYKDQ
-347 LEKYY
+347 LLKYY
-352 SDMQDME
+352 KDVQDME
-359 FTIQEGKLYMLQ
+359 FTIQEKKLYMLQ
-371 TRNGKR
+371 TRSGKR

-383 RIAVELAEAK
+383 RIAVELAEEK

-400 LMRVNPADLD
+400 IMRVNPSDLD
-410 QLLHPMF
+410 QLLHPVF
-417 DPNAKKTAKVLA
+417 DPDAKKSATILA

-441 KAVFAAERAEAMKEA
+441 KVVFAADRAEKQKEE
-456 GESVI
+456 GENVI

-512 DYNQKLMKVN
+512 DYSSKSMKVGN
-522 DTIVHEGD
+522 ETVYEGD

-546 TTKEADMSEDFRKLM
+546 ATKEAEMSEDFKKLMKWADDTRKL
-561 QWADEIRIKNKFE
+561 E
-574 VHTNADTPNDAQI
+574 VHTNADTPHDAQI
-587 ARKFGAEGIGL
+587 ARSFGAEGIGL

-610 IKSVRQLILVAEEVK
+610 IKSVRQLILVAEDVK
-625 QLREKLEEAK
+625 QLQAQISESERAGKNNLVSELKDAYREPK
-635 KIGKAD
+635 
-641 LVEELERL
+641 RL
-649 YKEPRKLYDDALNS
+649 YDEALDN

-672 VGIFTAMS
+672 IGIFKAMD

-701 SQLQELANE
+701 SQLEELSNDMGVA
-710 MNVPFEK
+710 FEK

-724 LHEFNPMLG
+724 LHEVNPMLG

-748 MQARAIIEAAVKVKK
+748 MQARAIIEAAVKVSK
-763 NGVDVH
+763 NGVKVH

-782 LKMIKERIVKIADE
+782 LKIIKDRIIKIAEE
-796 VFSKVGDKVAYKV
+796 VFEKEGVKVSYKV

-816 RAALVADKIAQEAEF
+816 RAALVADKIATEAEF

-844 GFSRDDAGKFLKD
+844 GFSRDDAGKLLKD

-878 ELLRIGVT
+878 ELLRIAVS
-886 KGRATNKKLTVG
+886 KGRETNKKLIIG

-904 GDPATVMFCYDIGL
+904 GDPATVMFCHDIGL

-927 VPIARLAAAQGIIN
+927 VPIARLAAAQGVIEQ
-941 ASAKNKKANVKKE
+941 KKKAKQTAK
-954 VKKAVKTVKK
+954 KTVN
-964 EVKKEIKKDAKK
+964 K
-976 AASTVKKASKD
+976 AVKKASKNIKKA
-987 VKKATKEIKK
+987 VKKAGKTLKASAKKSNAKK
-997 VAKAVKNTVKKE
+997 VLKKKSTN
-1009 VKKAVSKKTNSKK
+1009 KKTASKKKVVSKRR

>member
-1 MATKKMVYFFGNGK
+1 MASKKMVYFFGNGK

-64 KGLEKI
+64 KGLEKA
-70 VDENIKKLEKAMGM
+70 VDENIKKLEKAMNM
-84 EFGNADKPLLVSV
+84 KFGDVNKPLLVSV

-111 ILNLGINENVVNGII
+111 ILNLGINEEVVNGIVA
-126 KKTNNPRFAWDA
+126 KTGNPRFAWDA

-159 EILDERKKAIAP
+159 EILQEKKNSIASRVG
-171 KIGKAE
+171 KIE

-184 LDVEEL
+184 LDVEDL
-190 KIVVEKY
+190 KDVVAKY
-197 KAMYKQEMGEAFPD
+197 KAMYKKEKGEEFPEE
-211 DPKVQLW
+211 PREQLFN
-218 HAINAVFR
+218 AINAVFR

-241 IRNLLGTAVNV
+241 IRGLLGTAVNV

-299 TPQEITLEGSKEWA
+299 TPQEITLEGSLEWA
-313 KNNGISEEDRKAKYP
+313 KNNGISEEERKAKYP
-328 SLEEVMPDVYKQL
+328 SLEEVMPAVYKQL

-377 TAAAAV
+377 TGAAAV

-400 LMRVNPADLD
+400 IMRVNPSDLD

-417 DPNAKKTAKVLA
+417 DASAKKTAKVLA

-441 KAVFAAERAEAMKEA
+441 KVVFSAERAEAMKEA
-456 GESVI
+456 GEQSI

-485 GGATSHAAVVARG
+485 GGSTSHAAVVARG
-498 MGKCCVAGCSALDI
+498 MGKCCVAGCSALEI
-512 DYNQKLMKVN
+512 DYAAKSMKVGEE
-522 DTIVHEGD
+522 TVKEGD

-538 GEVMLGQV
+538 GEVMLGKV
-546 TTKEADMSEDFRKLM
+546 ATKEAEMSEDFRKLM
-561 QWADEIRIKNKFE
+561 EWADSMRKLE
-574 VHTNADTPNDAQI
+574 VHTNADTPHDASV
-587 ARKFGAEGIGL
+587 ARSFGAEGIGL

-625 QLREKLEEAK
+625 QLKEKLEAAE
-635 KIGKAD
+635 KIGDKKTI
-641 LVEELERL
+641 EEIEPL

-663 LFPMQMEDF
+663 ILPMQREDF
-672 VGIFTAMS
+672 IGIFTAMN

-701 SQLQELANE
+701 SQLEELSKE
-710 MNVPFEK
+710 MNVSFDK
-717 LRAIRDS
+717 LKAIRDG

-748 MQARAIIEAAVKVKK
+748 MQARAIIEAAVKVQK

-769 PEIMIPLVGTLKE
+769 PEIMIPLVGTVKE
-782 LKMIKERIVKIADE
+782 LKIIKDRIIKIAEE
-796 VFSKVGDKVAYKV
+796 VFEKEGSKVAYRV

-857 YVDKEIYEKDPFQ
+857 YVNKEIYERDPFQ

-886 KGRATNKKLTVG
+886 KGRSTNKKLTVG

-904 GDPATVMFCYDIGL
+904 GDPATIMFCNDIGL
-918 NYVSCSPYR
+918 DYVSCSPYR
-927 VPIARLAAAQGIIN
+927 VPIARLAAAQGAIR
-941 ASAKNKKANVKKE
+941 AKGASKKSSAK
-954 VKKAVKTVKK
+954 KTT
-964 EVKKEIKKDAKK
+964 AKK
-976 AASTVKKASKD
+976 ASAAKKTVAKVETKSSA
-987 VKKATKEIKK
+987 KKAT
-997 VAKAVKNTVKKE
+997 A
-1009 VKKAVSKKTNSKK
+1009 KKAPTAKKTAAKSTGKKK

>member
-1 MATKKMVYFFGNGK
+1 MALKKMVYFFGNGK

-54 DYYSKNKSYP
+54 DYYSKKKSYP
-64 KGLEKI
+64 PGLEKL
-70 VDENIKKLEKAMGM
+70 VDENIKKLEKAMNM
-84 EFGNADKPLLVSV
+84 EFGNEEKPLLVSV

-111 ILNLGINENVVNGII
+111 ILNLGINEKVVNGMI

-159 EILDERKKAIAP
+159 EILDNAKHSIATRV
-171 KIGKAE
+171 GKPA

-184 LDVEEL
+184 LNVDDL
-190 KIVVEKY
+190 KQVVDKY
-197 KAMYKQEMGEAFPD
+197 KEMYKREMGEDFPE
-211 DPKVQLW
+211 DPKIQLW

-272 NPSTG
+272 NPATG

-299 TPQEITLEGSKEWA
+299 DPQQITLEGSLDWA
-313 KNNGISEEDRKAKYP
+313 KNNNISEFERKGKYP

-341 VSYKNQ
+341 VKYKDQ
-347 LEKYY
+347 LLKYY
-352 SDMQDME
+352 KDVQDME
-359 FTIQEGKLYMLQ
+359 FTIQEKKLYMLQ
-371 TRNGKR
+371 TRSGKR

-383 RIAVELAEAK
+383 RIAVELAEEK

-400 LMRVNPADLD
+400 IMRVNPSDLD
-410 QLLHPMF
+410 QLLHPTF
-417 DPNAKKTAKVLA
+417 DPEAKKEATILA

-441 KAVFAAERAEAMKEA
+441 KVVFAADRAEKQKEE
-456 GESVI
+456 GENVI

-512 DYNQKLMKVN
+512 DYSSKSMKVG
-522 DTIVHEGD
+522 DKTVYEGD

-546 TTKEADMSEDFRKLM
+546 ATKEAEMSEDFKKLMKWADDIRKL
-561 QWADEIRIKNKFE
+561 E
-574 VHTNADTPNDAQI
+574 VHTNADTPHDAQI
-587 ARKFGAEGIGL
+587 ARSFGAEGIGL

-610 IKSVRQLILVAEEVK
+610 IKSVRQLILVAEDVK
-625 QLREKLEEAK
+625 QLQAQISEVERAGKNNLVSELQNAYREPK
-635 KIGKAD
+635 
-641 LVEELERL
+641 RL
-649 YKEPRKLYDDALNS
+649 YDEALNN

-672 VGIFTAMS
+672 IGIFKAMD

-701 SQLQELANE
+701 SQLEELSND
-710 MNVPFEK
+710 MGVPFDK

-724 LHEFNPMLG
+724 LHEVNPMLG

-748 MQARAIIEAAVKVKK
+748 MQARAIIEAAVKVSKD
-763 NGVDVH
+763 GVKVH

-782 LKMIKERIVKIADE
+782 LKIIKDRIIKIAEE
-796 VFSKVGDKVAYKV
+796 VFEKEGVKVSYKV

-816 RAALVADKIAQEAEF
+816 RAALVADKIATEAEF

-844 GFSRDDAGKFLKD
+844 GFSRDDAGKLLKD

-878 ELLRIGVT
+878 ELLRIAVS
-886 KGRATNKKLTVG
+886 KGRETNKKLIIG

-904 GDPATVMFCYDIGL
+904 GDPATVMFCHDIGL

-927 VPIARLAAAQGIIN
+927 VPIARLAAAQGVIN
-941 ASAKNKKANVKKE
+941 QKIEAKKNIKKA
-954 VKKAVKTVKK
+954 
-964 EVKKEIKKDAKK
+964 
-976 AASTVKKASKD
+976 VKKASKNIKKA
-987 VKKATKEIKK
+987 VKKAGKTLKASAKKPNAKK
-997 VAKAVKNTVKKE
+997 VLKKKSTN
-1009 VKKAVSKKTNSKK
+1009 KKTASKKKVVSKRR

>member
-64 KGLEKI
+64 HGLEKL
-70 VDENIKKLEKAMGM
+70 VDENIKKLEKAMNM
-84 EFGNADKPLLVSV
+84 EFGNEQKPLLVSV

-111 ILNLGINENVVNGII
+111 ILNLGINEKVVNGMI

-153 DHDKFE
+153 DHEKFE
-159 EILDERKKAIAP
+159 HILQNAKNSIATRV
-171 KIGKAE
+171 GKPE

-184 LDVEEL
+184 LNVDDL
-190 KIVVEKY
+190 KEVVVKY
-197 KAMYKQEMGEAFPD
+197 KEMYKEEMGEDFPEE
-211 DPKVQLW
+211 PKVQLW

-272 NPSTG
+272 NPATG

-299 TPQEITLEGSKEWA
+299 TPQEITLEGSLDWA
-313 KNNGISEEDRKAKYP
+313 KNNGVSENERKEKFP
-328 SLEEVMPDVYKQL
+328 SLEEVMPNVYKQL

-400 LMRVNPADLD
+400 IMRVNPSDLD
-410 QLLHPMF
+410 QLLHPTF
-417 DPNAKKTAKVLA
+417 DPNAKKTATILA

-441 KAVFAAERAEAMKEA
+441 KVVFAADRAEKQKEA
-456 GESVI
+456 GENVI

-512 DYNQKLMKVN
+512 DYSSNPPSMKVGN
-522 DTIVHEGD
+522 EIVKEGD

-546 TTKEADMSEDFRKLM
+546 ATKEAEMSEDFKKLMKWADDIRKL
-561 QWADEIRIKNKFE
+561 E
-574 VHTNADTPNDAQI
+574 VHTNADTPHDARI
-587 ARKFGAEGIGL
+587 ARSFGAEGIGL

-610 IKSVRQLILVAEEVK
+610 IKSVRQLILVAEDVK
-625 QLREKLEEAK
+625 QLQAQINEAEKMGKNNLVGELQNAYREPK
-635 KIGKAD
+635 
-641 LVEELERL
+641 RL
-649 YKEPRKLYDDALNS
+649 YDEALNN

-672 VGIFTAMS
+672 IGIFKAMD

-701 SQLQELANE
+701 SQLQELSND
-710 MNVPFEK
+710 MGVPFEK

-748 MQARAIIEAAVKVKK
+748 MQARAIIEAAVKVSKD
-763 NGVDVH
+763 GVKVH

-782 LKMIKERIVKIADE
+782 LKMIKDRIIKIADE
-796 VFSKVGDKVAYKV
+796 VFEKERVKVSYKV

-816 RAALVADKIAQEAEF
+816 RAALVADKIATEAEF

-878 ELLRIGVT
+878 ELLKIGVE
-886 KGRATNKKLTVG
+886 KGRATNKKLIIG

-904 GDPATVMFCYDIGL
+904 GDPATVMFCHNIGL

-927 VPIARLAAAQGIIN
+927 VPIARLAAAQGVITQK
-941 ASAKNKKANVKKE
+941 AEAKKNIKKAVKKE
-954 VKKAVKTVKK
+954 VKKA
-964 EVKKEIKKDAKK
+964 
-976 AASTVKKASKD
+976 SKN
-987 VKKATKEIKK
+987 I
-997 VAKAVKNTVKKE
+997 
-1009 VKKAVSKKTNSKK
+1009 KKAVIKANKMVKSAAKKSAAKKTTSKKKTSSKKSGR

>member
-1 MATKKMVYFFGNGK
+1 MASKKMVYFFGNGK

-64 KGLEKI
+64 KGLEKA
-70 VDENIKKLEKAMGM
+70 VDENIKKLEKAMNM
-84 EFGNADKPLLVSV
+84 KFGDINKPLLVSV

-111 ILNLGINENVVNGII
+111 ILNLGINEDVVNGIVA
-126 KKTNNPRFAWDA
+126 KTGNPRFAWDA

-159 EILDERKKAIAP
+159 EILQEKKYSIAS
-171 KIGKAE
+171 KVGKAE

-184 LDVEEL
+184 LDVEDL
-190 KIVVEKY
+190 KEVVEKY
-197 KAMYKQEMGEAFPD
+197 KAMYREEKGEDFPE
-211 DPKVQLW
+211 DPREQLFN
-218 HAINAVFR
+218 AINAVFR

-241 IRNLLGTAVNV
+241 IRGLLGTAVNV

-272 NPSTG
+272 NPATG

-299 TPQEITLEGSKEWA
+299 TPQEITLEGSLEWA
-313 KNNGISEEDRKAKYP
+313 KNNGISEEERKAKYP
-328 SLEEVMPDVYKQL
+328 SLEEVMPTVYKQL

-400 LMRVNPADLD
+400 IMRVNPSDLD

-417 DPNAKKTAKVLA
+417 DPAAKKTAKVLA

-441 KAVFAAERAEAMKEA
+441 KVVFSAEKAEEMKGA
-456 GESVI
+456 GEQVV

-485 GGATSHAAVVARG
+485 GGSTSHAAVVARG
-498 MGKCCVAGCSALDI
+498 MGKCCVAGCSALEI
-512 DYNQKLMKVN
+512 DYAAQLMKVG
-522 DTIVHEGD
+522 DETVKEGE
-530 YISIDGST
+530 YISIDGTT
-538 GEVMLGQV
+538 GEVMLGKV
-546 TTKEADMSEDFRKLM
+546 ATKEAEMSEDFKKLM
-561 QWADEIRIKNKFE
+561 QWADDKRKEKKFE
-574 VHTNADTPNDAQI
+574 VHTNADTPHDASV
-587 ARKFGAEGIGL
+587 ARNFGAEGIGL

-625 QLREKLEEAK
+625 QLKEKLEAAEKVGDK
-635 KIGKAD
+635 KTI
-641 LVEELERL
+641 EELEPLYEEPRRL
-649 YKEPRKLYDDALNS
+649 YDEALDS
-663 LFPMQMEDF
+663 ILPMQKEDF
-672 VGIFTAMS
+672 IGIFTAMS

-701 SQLQELANE
+701 SQLRELSKE
-710 MNVPFEK
+710 MNVSFDK
-717 LRAIRDS
+717 LKAIRDS

-782 LKMIKERIVKIADE
+782 LKIIKERIIKIADE
-796 VFSKVGDKVAYKV
+796 VFEKTGEKVNYKV

-816 RAALVADKIAQEAEF
+816 RAALVADKIATEAEF

-857 YVDKEIYEKDPFQ
+857 YVNKEIYEKDPFQ

-886 KGRATNKKLTVG
+886 KGRAANKKLVVG

-904 GDPATVMFCYDIGL
+904 GDPATVMFCYSIGL

-927 VPIARLAAAQGIIN
+927 VPIARLAAAQGIIGN
-941 ASAKNKKANVKKE
+941 KPAKKSSAK
-954 VKKAVKTVKK
+954 KTP
-964 EVKKEIKKDAKK
+964 AK
-976 AASTVKKASKD
+976 AASTKKA
-987 VKKATKEIKK
+987 AAK
-997 VAKAVKNTVKKE
+997 VE
-1009 VKKAVSKKTNSKK
+1009 VKKSSAKKAPVAKKTASKSTGKKK

>member
-1 MATKKMVYFFGNGK
+1 MALKKMVYFFGNGK

-54 DYYSKNKSYP
+54 DYYSKKKSYP
-64 KGLEKI
+64 PGLEKL
-70 VDENIKKLEKAMGM
+70 VDENIKKLEKAMNM
-84 EFGNADKPLLVSV
+84 EFGNEEKPLLVSV

-111 ILNLGINENVVNGII
+111 ILNLGINEKVVNGMI

-159 EILDERKKAIAP
+159 EILDNAKHSIATRV
-171 KIGKAE
+171 GKPA

-184 LDVEEL
+184 LNVDDL
-190 KIVVEKY
+190 KEVVDKY
-197 KAMYKQEMGEAFPD
+197 KEMYKREMGEDFPE
-211 DPKVQLW
+211 DPKDQLW

-272 NPSTG
+272 NPATG

-299 TPQEITLEGSKEWA
+299 TPQEITLEGSLDWA
-313 KNNGISEEDRKAKYP
+313 KNNNISEFERKGKYP

-341 VSYKNQ
+341 VKYKDQ
-347 LEKYY
+347 LLKYY
-352 SDMQDME
+352 KDVQDME
-359 FTIQEGKLYMLQ
+359 FTIQEKKLYMLQ
-371 TRNGKR
+371 TRSGKR

-383 RIAVELAEAK
+383 RIAVELAEEK

-400 LMRVNPADLD
+400 IMRVNPSDLD
-410 QLLHPMF
+410 QLLHPVF
-417 DPNAKKTAKVLA
+417 DPDAKKEATILA

-441 KAVFAAERAEAMKEA
+441 KVVFAADRAEKRKEE
-456 GESVI
+456 GENVI

-512 DYNQKLMKVN
+512 DYSSKSMKVGN
-522 DTIVHEGD
+522 ETVYEGD

-546 TTKEADMSEDFRKLM
+546 ATKEAEMSEDFKKLMKWADDTRKL
-561 QWADEIRIKNKFE
+561 E
-574 VHTNADTPNDAQI
+574 VHTNADTPHDAQI
-587 ARKFGAEGIGL
+587 ARSFGAEGIGL

-610 IKSVRQLILVAEEVK
+610 IKSVRQLILVAEDVK
-625 QLREKLEEAK
+625 QLQAQISEAERAGKNNLVSELKDAYREPK
-635 KIGKAD
+635 
-641 LVEELERL
+641 RL
-649 YKEPRKLYDDALNS
+649 YDEALNN

-672 VGIFTAMS
+672 IGIFKAMD

-701 SQLQELANE
+701 SQLEELSNDMGVA
-710 MNVPFEK
+710 FDK

-748 MQARAIIEAAVKVKK
+748 MQARAIIEAAVKVSK
-763 NGVDVH
+763 NGVKVH

-782 LKMIKERIVKIADE
+782 LKIIKDRIIKIAEE
-796 VFSKVGDKVAYKV
+796 VFEKEGVKVSYKV

-816 RAALVADKIAQEAEF
+816 RAALVADKIATEAEF

-878 ELLRIGVT
+878 ELLRIAVS
-886 KGRATNKKLTVG
+886 KGRETNKKLIIG

-904 GDPATVMFCYDIGL
+904 GDPATVMFCHDIGL
-918 NYVSCSPYR
+918 DYVSCSPYR
-927 VPIARLAAAQGIIN
+927 VPIARLAAAQGVIEQ
-941 ASAKNKKANVKKE
+941 KKKAKQTAK
-954 VKKAVKTVKK
+954 KTVN
-964 EVKKEIKKDAKK
+964 K
-976 AASTVKKASKD
+976 AVKKASKNIKKA
-987 VKKATKEIKK
+987 VKKAGKTLKASAKKPNAKK
-997 VAKAVKNTVKKE
+997 VLKKKSTN
-1009 VKKAVSKKTNSKK
+1009 KKTASKKKVVYKRR

>member
-1 MATKKMVYFFGNGK
+1 MALKKMVYFFGNGK

-64 KGLEKI
+64 KDLKKL
-70 VDENIKKLEKAMGM
+70 VDENIKKLEKAMNM
-84 EFGNADKPLLVSV
+84 EFGNEEKPLLVSV

-111 ILNLGINENVVNGII
+111 ILNLGINEKVVNGMI

-159 EILDERKKAIAP
+159 EILDNAKHSIATRV
-171 KIGKAE
+171 GKPA

-184 LDVEEL
+184 LNVDDL
-190 KIVVEKY
+190 KEVVDKY
-197 KAMYKQEMGEAFPD
+197 KEMYKREMGEDFPE
-211 DPKVQLW
+211 DPKIQLW

-272 NPSTG
+272 NPATG

-299 TPQEITLEGSKEWA
+299 TPQEITLEGSLDWA
-313 KNNGISEEDRKAKYP
+313 KNNNISEFERKGKYP

-341 VSYKNQ
+341 VKYKDQ
-347 LEKYY
+347 LLKYY
-352 SDMQDME
+352 KDVQDME
-359 FTIQEGKLYMLQ
+359 FTIQEKKLYMLQ
-371 TRNGKR
+371 TRSGKR

-383 RIAVELAEAK
+383 RIAVELAEEK

-400 LMRVNPADLD
+400 IMRVNPSDLD
-410 QLLHPMF
+410 QLLHPVF
-417 DPNAKKTAKVLA
+417 DPEAKKEATILA

-441 KAVFAAERAEAMKEA
+441 KVVFAADRAEKQKEE
-456 GESVI
+456 GENVI

-512 DYNQKLMKVN
+512 DYSSKSMKVGN
-522 DTIVHEGD
+522 ETVYEGD

-546 TTKEADMSEDFRKLM
+546 ATKEAEMSEDFKKLMKWADDTRKL
-561 QWADEIRIKNKFE
+561 E
-574 VHTNADTPNDAQI
+574 VHTNADTPHDAQI
-587 ARKFGAEGIGL
+587 ARSFGAEGIGL

-610 IKSVRQLILVAEEVK
+610 IKSVRQLILVAEDVK
-625 QLREKLEEAK
+625 QLQAQISEVERAGKNNLVSELKDAYREPK
-635 KIGKAD
+635 
-641 LVEELERL
+641 RL
-649 YKEPRKLYDDALNS
+649 YDEALDN

-672 VGIFTAMS
+672 IGIFKAMD

-701 SQLQELANE
+701 SQLEELSNDMGVA
-710 MNVPFEK
+710 FDK

-748 MQARAIIEAAVKVKK
+748 MQAKAIIEAAVKVSK
-763 NGVDVH
+763 NGVKVH

-782 LKMIKERIVKIADE
+782 LKIIKDRIIKIAEE
-796 VFSKVGDKVAYKV
+796 VFEKEGVRVSYKV

-816 RAALVADKIAQEAEF
+816 RAALVADKIATEAEF

-878 ELLRIGVT
+878 ELLRIAVS
-886 KGRATNKKLTVG
+886 KGRETNKKLIIG

-904 GDPATVMFCYDIGL
+904 GDPATVMFCHDIGL

-927 VPIARLAAAQGIIN
+927 VPIARLAAAQGVIEQ
-941 ASAKNKKANVKKE
+941 KKKAKQTAKKTVNKAVKKASE
-954 VKKAVKTVKK
+954 NIKKAVKKAGKTLKAS
-964 EVKKEIKKDAKK
+964 AKK
-976 AASTVKKASKD
+976 SNAKKVLKKKSTNKKTASK
-987 VKKATKEIKK
+987 KK
-997 VAKAVKNTVKKE
+997 V
-1009 VKKAVSKKTNSKK
+1009 VSKRR